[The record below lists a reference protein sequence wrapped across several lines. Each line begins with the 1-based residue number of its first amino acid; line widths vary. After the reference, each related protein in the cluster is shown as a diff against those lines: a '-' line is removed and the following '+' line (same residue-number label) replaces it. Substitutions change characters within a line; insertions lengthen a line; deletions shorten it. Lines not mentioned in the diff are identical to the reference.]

1 MASARQDFE
10 RYVRWLYQP
19 DKQVPEDVRRLATL
33 ALQNFDE
40 LAGTSRQRSQRSN
53 YLVGLLRAN
62 LANTVAAAPAGA
74 AEADVGTWPW
84 VKLRHL
90 TLGPFRGFRAAEP
103 FDLSKQIILF
113 YGPNGSGKTSLCE
126 GLEYALL
133 GDVEEAGNKRIAAR
147 TYLANVHARRF
158 TPPVLKAT
166 DQNGREVDVAAN
178 LDTYRFCFIEKNRI
192 DSFSRIAARPN
203 AQRAELIATLFG
215 MDQFNEF
222 VGHFNESIDGQLVLI
237 GERQITLTARR
248 NALTADRTTV
258 EGKAASEQVLDGEEA
273 ALAREYSADITYEML
288 KNLIGTTDAP
298 GRLQELDKI
307 LEAVP
312 PNVLGVTRQGLLDAL
327 QNAQHCAERLDGF
340 ITELRAKSDQ
350 VSFKALYD
358 SVLALRGV
366 VGERCPACDTPLDGE
381 PHVVKNPYQK
391 ATDGLR
397 QLEELGVLQGQQRTA
412 ETALGQ
418 ASREL
423 RQMLAPIATFLTA
436 RAEENGTISR
446 WIAQLP
452 VEPVGHWWL
461 AIPPLA
467 TATEAETP
475 SLDEILAVVDRMAA
489 QDDASRQAQHDRQ
502 PHVSERR
509 RLIDFQLRVQAQDL
523 KRQQL
528 NENVEAANN
537 RIKAFD
543 ETNAELIA
551 QAEQEKLDIA
561 RDTPFKT
568 AYDRFLEEL
577 RAYRDQLPE
586 QLMAGLNDAAK
597 DLYNAFNRND
607 RDEDKLSALHLPLAG
622 DGKIE
627 IRFRGNP
634 DARMDALHVLSEGH
648 IRCLGLAILMAKA
661 KSIGCPV
668 IVFDDAINAI
678 DHDHRGGI
686 REAIFESDQF
696 AQTQLI
702 VTCHS
707 NEFIKDIQQ
716 HLPAQRRGSCQVYLF
731 RHHDGNYQPR
741 VAGNI
746 PTANYIAKARAAR
759 EALNDREAL
768 AASRQALEMLSE
780 KTWRWL
786 GSHDQGL
793 LNLLLAGVGAEP
805 SLRNLCEALVKR
817 LRDSQTF
824 HHANKDPLLAA
835 YGRVLGIPVSNLV
848 WTYLNKGTHEE
859 AERDDFDG
867 ELVEAVVQTL
877 EELDR
882 LDLRP
887 GR

>member
-381 PHVVKNPYQK
+381 PHVVKTPI
-391 ATDGLR
+391 R
-397 QLEELGVLQGQQRTA
+397 RQRTA
-412 ETALGQ
+412 
-418 ASREL
+418 
-423 RQMLAPIATFLTA
+423 
-436 RAEENGTISR
+436 
-446 WIAQLP
+446 
-452 VEPVGHWWL
+452 
-461 AIPPLA
+461 
-467 TATEAETP
+467 
-475 SLDEILAVVDRMAA
+475 
-489 QDDASRQAQHDRQ
+489 
-502 PHVSERR
+502 
-509 RLIDFQLRVQAQDL
+509 
-523 KRQQL
+523 
-528 NENVEAANN
+528 
-537 RIKAFD
+537 
-543 ETNAELIA
+543 
-551 QAEQEKLDIA
+551 
-561 RDTPFKT
+561 
-568 AYDRFLEEL
+568 
-577 RAYRDQLPE
+577 
-586 QLMAGLNDAAK
+586 
-597 DLYNAFNRND
+597 
-607 RDEDKLSALHLPLAG
+607 
-622 DGKIE
+622 
-627 IRFRGNP
+627 
-634 DARMDALHVLSEGH
+634 
-648 IRCLGLAILMAKA
+648 
-661 KSIGCPV
+661 
-668 IVFDDAINAI
+668 
-678 DHDHRGGI
+678 
-686 REAIFESDQF
+686 
-696 AQTQLI
+696 
-702 VTCHS
+702 
-707 NEFIKDIQQ
+707 
-716 HLPAQRRGSCQVYLF
+716 
-731 RHHDGNYQPR
+731 
-741 VAGNI
+741 
-746 PTANYIAKARAAR
+746 
-759 EALNDREAL
+759 
-768 AASRQALEMLSE
+768 
-780 KTWRWL
+780 
-786 GSHDQGL
+786 
-793 LNLLLAGVGAEP
+793 
-805 SLRNLCEALVKR
+805 
-817 LRDSQTF
+817 
-824 HHANKDPLLAA
+824 
-835 YGRVLGIPVSNLV
+835 
-848 WTYLNKGTHEE
+848 
-859 AERDDFDG
+859 
-867 ELVEAVVQTL
+867 
-877 EELDR
+877 
-882 LDLRP
+882 
-887 GR
+887 